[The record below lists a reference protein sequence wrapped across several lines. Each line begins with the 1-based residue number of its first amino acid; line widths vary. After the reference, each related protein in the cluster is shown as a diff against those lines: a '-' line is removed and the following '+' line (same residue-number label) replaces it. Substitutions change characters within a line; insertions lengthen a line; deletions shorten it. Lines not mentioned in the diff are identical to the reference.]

1 MAILTTVALWFAS
14 AAMFTTVVNELRH
27 AGDLI
32 GWREMKPV
40 NRTVMQTYTTDYTQA
55 ETDRYITQTVREI
68 YGGALAAAA
77 LRKEGYSHAF
87 KPLLP
92 IHVYPLATYVP
103 KILEQLRGLFPECD
117 IEMNRKLGV
126 YVIKWF

>member
-1 MAILTTVALWFAS
+1 MAILTTTILWLASVAVFS
-14 AAMFTTVVNELRH
+14 GVVNELKL

-40 NRTVMQTYTTDYTQA
+40 NRTILQTYTTDHTQA

-68 YGGALAAAA
+68 YGAALAAAA
-77 LRKEGYSHAF
+77 LRKEGYSHPF
-87 KPLLP
+87 NPLLP
-92 IHVYPLATYVP
+92 IHVYPPTTYVP
-103 KILEQLRGLFPECD
+103 KILERLRILFPECD
-117 IEMNRKLGV
+117 IEMNQKLGI